1 MSTTTPQPQAPQE
14 SKDHSH
20 DPLFRA
26 LVAMADRLPW
36 HSDTQHAEVVGHL
49 RAAEE
54 AIKGDALAPPAPV
67 QPKPVNPAAAVA
79 AGAGAID
86 YDKLAAAIVKAQT
99 AAKPADPA
107 PA

>member
-1 MSTTTPQPQAPQE
+1 
-14 SKDHSH
+14 
-20 DPLFRA
+20 
-26 LVAMADRLPW
+26 MADRLPW

-54 AIKGDALAPPAPV
+54 AIKGDALAESPAVVPPAPV

-107 PA
+107 PAAEPVPSEPVDSGHGYA